1 MTNATAD
8 ATAIQTIWPE
18 RFPAHK
24 DGFAGFAVREVQA
37 DADAVFAWIR
47 RVDLHEQYYPALR
60 FVRKRGGAWPVVEK
74 GTAFSMLIGGLFIP
88 YVKITQVD
96 PELRALG
103 WGSNTPLLS
112 VCHAFTV
119 KSVGDGRT
127 LIRSEERIVGP
138 LAKAL
143 KPVAAGQL
151 QKIQTDWTDALVK
164 MVSQHPDGP
173 PSA

>member
-8 ATAIQTIWPE
+8 ANAIQTAWPAG
-18 RFPAHK
+18 FPAHK
-24 DGFAGFAVREVQA
+24 SGFAGFAVREVQA
-37 DADAVFAWIR
+37 DPDAVFAWIR

-60 FVRKRGGAWPVVEK
+60 FVRRRGGAWPVLEQ
-74 GTAFSMLIGGLFIP
+74 GSAFSMLLGGLFIP
-88 YVKITQVD
+88 YVKLTKVD
-96 PELRALG
+96 ATERSLG

-119 KSVGDGRT
+119 KSVGEGRT
-127 LIRSEERIVGP
+127 LIRSEERLVGP

-151 QKIQTDWTDALVK
+151 QKVQTEWAEALVR
-164 MVSQHPDGP
+164 MVAQHPDGP
-173 PSA
+173 PAA